1 MPFRSASQSAIS
13 RTTSMVRAIGIT
25 GDIMFGCRDIGP
37 GATATKSGFTAIIG
51 CANRAFL
58 SLICGI
64 AVMDATT
71 TDNQSGLLV
80 DNIVVTPVPEPTT
93 VAFSIAGASLLMAL
107 RRRIKKTA

>member
-1 MPFRSASQSAIS
+1 METTYYTVSITITSA
-13 RTTSMVRAIGIT
+13 
-25 GDIMFGCRDIGP
+25 
-37 GATATKSGFTAIIG
+37 ATYT
-51 CANRAFL
+51 L
-58 SLICGI
+58 GI